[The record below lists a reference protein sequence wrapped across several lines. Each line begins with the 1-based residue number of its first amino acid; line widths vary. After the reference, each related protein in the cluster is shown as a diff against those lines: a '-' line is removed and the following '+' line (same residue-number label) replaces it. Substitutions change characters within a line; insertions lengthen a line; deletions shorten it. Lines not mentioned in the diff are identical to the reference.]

1 MMDELV
7 VVETARTEAEAVS
20 LCQLLESAGIKSTYR
35 ITNLGAGAFDG
46 WSAGAPQE
54 IVVRAQDA
62 ELARE
67 VLAAPE

>member
-1 MMDELV
+1 MDELV

-20 LCQLLESAGIKSTYR
+20 LCALLQSAGISCSYR
-35 ITNLGAGAFDG
+35 ITNTGAGAFDG
-46 WSAGAPQE
+46 WSAAAPQE

-67 VLAAPE
+67 VLEPQ